1 MHGASKQQMPNTDKT
16 SAANRAGVVA
26 GEGIAE
32 VTQCLRRTLY
42 VESFELADE
51 LVFISERDTG
61 VTLRIIQLC
70 QPSNTSSTKS
80 KTQAEPPK

>member
-16 SAANRAGVVA
+16 SAAVRAGEMA

-32 VTQCLRRTLY
+32 ATQCLRRTLY